1 MLPFS
6 FVMKKAN
13 HSTALRIT
21 VLISTFLF
29 VLLLVWAIYL
39 KFGRAYSI
47 EFNHYRLHEYSAKER
62 FLLDI
67 IPFEIGDHHT
77 NPKMAV
83 VEIFLNGLVMAPFGV
98 LFNII
103 DKRPRVLKHLLIVFL
118 ISLTFEIVQFCTL
131 IGGFATA
138 DLIMNTLGYFIG
150 YGIYHLIFK
159 RLPDK
164 ANLIIFAIVNVLFI
178 GILIYAVT
186 TIIVIWDLLVK
197 ILTTNH
203 FKLLPLK

>member
-1 MLPFS
+1 
-6 FVMKKAN
+6 MKKAN

-29 VLLLVWAIYL
+29 VLLLVWVIYL

-47 EFNHYRLHEYSAKER
+47 EVNHYRLHEYSAKER

-67 IPFEIGDHHT
+67 IPFEIGDHHY

-186 TIIVIWDLLVK
+186 TIIAIWDLLVK

>member
-1 MLPFS
+1 
-6 FVMKKAN
+6 MKKAN

-47 EFNHYRLHEYSAKER
+47 EVNHYRLHEYSAKER

-186 TIIVIWDLLVK
+186 TIIAIWELLVK